1 MRGGKST
8 TFNIGTQNAASIQN
22 IAGDAHIERVQASAS
37 WEINELRTSIARAQ
51 EQAAQLMLPQDHSA
65 SLKSALDSAAG
76 EAAKDEP
83 DKHRIVELLGQAART
98 VKEAGAVAT
107 GGAAVLETL
116 RHAATFL
123 GPLAGA
129 ALAIL

>member
-37 WEINELRTSIARAQ
+37 WEIHELRTSIARAQ
-51 EQAAQLMLPQDHSA
+51 EQAAQLMLPQDRGA
-65 SLKSALDSAAG
+65 SLKGTLDSAAA

-83 DKHRIVELLGQAART
+83 DKQRLLELLGQAGRT
-98 VKEAGAVAT
+98 VKEAGAVASA
-107 GGAAVLETL
+107 GATLIETL